1 MKEAV
6 ARAEAAEK
14 KAYEGHLDS
23 QDKLEMYQVG
33 KRFRYLYWSR
43 EVVSNQMLERPDRKR
58 NQ

>member
-6 ARAEAAEK
+6 ARAEVAEK

-33 KRFRYLYWSR
+33 KRFRYLYWSL